1 MCEIKING
9 DAITFWL
16 RVKPRAQ
23 RDRLKIGPSG
33 ELILE
38 LHAPPVEGEANEAC
52 MKFMAEAAG
61 VPKSNVTILA
71 GPKSRRKLLQISGR
85 PGEEMKAQIEALARG
100 DAARRAS

>member
-1 MCEIKING
+1 MSEIKING

-23 RDRLKIGPSG
+23 RDRLKCGPSG

-52 MKFMAEAAG
+52 RKFLAQTVG
-61 VPKSNVTILA
+61 VPKSDVTILA
-71 GPKSRRKLLQISGR
+71 GRKSRRKLLRISGR
-85 PGEEMKAQIEALARG
+85 PGEEMKARIVALAHDVAG
-100 DAARRAS
+100 RRAS

>member
-1 MCEIKING
+1 MTDFKVDGNSVS
-9 DAITFWL
+9 FWL

-23 RDRLKIGPSG
+23 RDRLKIGSSG

-52 MKFMAEAAG
+52 VKFVARAAG

-71 GPKSRRKLLQISGR
+71 GQQSRRKLLKISGR
-85 PGEEMKAQIEALARG
+85 PGEAMKSQIEVLARG
-100 DAARRAS
+100 DAARRDS

>member
-1 MCEIKING
+1 MSEFKIKG

-33 ELILE
+33 ELVLE
-38 LHAPPVEGEANEAC
+38 LHAPPMEGEANEAC
-52 MKFMAEAAG
+52 VKFMAEAAG

-71 GPKSRRKLLQISGR
+71 GAKSRRKLIKITGR
-85 PGEEMKAQIEALARG
+85 LGEEMKSQIEALARG
-100 DAARRAS
+100 IAARRAC

>member
-1 MCEIKING
+1 MSEIKING

-23 RDRLKIGPSG
+23 RDRLKSGPSG
-33 ELILE
+33 ELVLE

-52 MKFMAEAAG
+52 LKFLAKVAG
-61 VPKSNVTILA
+61 VPKSDVTILA
-71 GPKSRRKLLQISGR
+71 GQKSRRKLLRISGR
-85 PGEEMKAQIEALARG
+85 SGEEMKAQILALAVG